1 MNCHPDSETWS
12 DCTGIELESIT
23 KNISMICHPDPE
35 FWSDHSRV
43 AFSFM
48 LGSFIL
54 LFCVKAFWVLKNYIK
69 KRTIDPIKNLTL
81 ATIFAAGILV
91 GIAINVDSKDISMEA
106 TFTTAWDS
114 GFFLIVISIICI
126 ALYLMCCLFLKMF
139 CFNIFRDQIA
149 LVYHQDPEE
158 CMQWY
163 TLVTALLAV
172 FFKNSLMK
180 AGPWPLGLLNG
191 TTSISIAMA
200 AAVVVIKIGHGS
212 VTAFGNFATMFHI
225 ILKKIPSYSMA
236 VIILLHGFSFGFW
249 ILEGNLSCSVG
260 QNFNDYFMSSIS
272 VLMMSFGVADF
283 NFEGP
288 FNYPEHKLTGD
299 GISTVIFA
307 YVLLSLMVL
316 LITLGLLNLLLSTI
330 IVDHKEGARQ
340 VVLYNLIYMAKYAM
354 WLDYSRKLPTKI
366 LRIVTFGYS
375 SKEPCILQNYINKK
389 VEVEESVKYC
399 AVNFCPRLMLQ
410 GDGCSMFWR
419 DTEESSSG
427 DHGHHFEPHFEWI
440 LRMLLKQ
447 PESNHPVFERQSTVR
462 ERQNSFGNTIFQST
476 MDLNR
481 ASIF

>member
-1 MNCHPDSETWS
+1 
-12 DCTGIELESIT
+12 
-23 KNISMICHPDPE
+23 
-35 FWSDHSRV
+35 
-43 AFSFM
+43 M
-48 LGSFIL
+48 LGFFIL
-54 LFCVKAFWVLKNYIK
+54 LLCVKTFWVIKNYLK
-69 KRTIDPIKNLTL
+69 KRTVDPIKNLTL
-81 ATIFAAGILV
+81 LTIVAAGFLV
-91 GIAINVDSKDISMEA
+91 GIAINVDSKDISMKP
-106 TFTTAWDS
+106 TKVTDWDS
-114 GFFLIVISIICI
+114 GFFFIVLSIICI
-126 ALYLMCCLFLKMF
+126 ALYLMSCLFLKMF

-163 TLVTALLAV
+163 TLVTALFAV
-172 FFKNSLMK
+172 FFKNRLMYS
-180 AGPWPLGLLNG
+180 GPWPLGLLNG

-212 VTAFGNFATMFHI
+212 VTSFGNFATMFHI
-225 ILKKIPSYSMA
+225 ILKKIPSYFMA

-288 FNYPEHKLTGD
+288 FNYPETKLSGE

-340 VVLYNLIYMAKYAM
+340 VVLYNLIYMAKYAV
-354 WLDYSRKLPTKI
+354 WLDYSSKLPTQI
-366 LRIVTFGYS
+366 LRMFTFGYS
-375 SKEPCILQNYINKK
+375 SKEPCFLHSYINNK
-389 VEVEESVKYC
+389 VEVEKRVKYC

-410 GDGCSMFWR
+410 GDGCSMFCR
-419 DTEESSSG
+419 YTEESSSG

-440 LRMLLKQ
+440 LRSLQKQ
-447 PESNHPVFERQSTVR
+447 PESTHSVFERQSTIR
-462 ERQNSFGNTIFQST
+462 ENPDSFGSVLFQST
-476 MDLNR
+476 MDLHR